1 MEPLE
6 IVVGLVAIAGLAAAG
21 WAWVL
26 RTRAIAE
33 LAEARAAR
41 ASAEQ
46 RAGAAEASLAERQ
59 AKLDGMASEFDEA
72 RRAIARLETEAAARE
87 REHAERES
95 HLEAL
100 ARTREESLRRE
111 REELEKRFDE
121 INKQSAA
128 RFEQIAS
135 ETIDK
140 TRRRYE
146 EQTAREVEERK
157 AAVERLVKPIGETL
171 GKTEERLLA
180 LAEQVNLSKQS
191 SESLRDETGKLVRA
205 LSRPEIRGRYGE
217 IQLRRVAELAGM
229 SAHCD
234 FSEQDSVRDGD
245 GSLLR
250 PDMVVKLPNERII
263 AVDAKTNTY
272 AYLEA
277 INADSPE
284 EQERHLERFAR
295 HVADQAG
302 QLARKSYWK
311 NYDGSPEFTVMFI
324 PGDHF
329 LDAALARRPDLLEK
343 AAEQGIILASPATL
357 IGLLRAVAVGWREHR
372 LAEEARELLTLGRE
386 LHERATVA
394 FGHAAGLSKALTQ
407 TVERFNKLV
416 GSIDARMMPT
426 LRKFEDVGVRGT
438 KQLEELPEV
447 TVRPKQLETS
457 DERTGEGRFGAET
470 SRDREGAE

>member
-6 IVVGLVAIAGLAAAG
+6 IVVGLVALAGLAAAG

-33 LAEARAAR
+33 LFEARAAR

-46 RAGAAEASLAERQ
+46 RAGAAEALLAERQ
-59 AKLDGMASEFDEA
+59 VRLDGIAAELDEA
-72 RRAIARLETEAAARE
+72 GRAIARLETEAGALARQ
-87 REHAERES
+87 HAERES

-111 REELEKRFDE
+111 REELEKRFEE

-128 RFEQIAS
+128 RFEQIAG
-135 ETIDK
+135 ETIEK

-229 SAHCD
+229 SPHCD

-295 HVADQAG
+295 HVADQAS
-302 QLARKSYWK
+302 QLARKGYWK

-343 AAEQGIILASPATL
+343 AAEQGVILASPATL

-394 FGHAAGLSKALTQ
+394 FGHAAGLGKAITAS
-407 TVERFNKLV
+407 VERFNKLV

-438 KQLEELPEV
+438 KEIEALPEV
-447 TVRPKQLETS
+447 TVRPKRLET
-457 DERTGEGRFGAET
+457 GAPKQE
-470 SRDREGAE
+470 D

>member
-6 IVVGLVAIAGLAAAG
+6 IVVGVVAVAGLAAAG

-26 RTRAIAE
+26 RSRAVAE

-46 RAGAAEASLAERQ
+46 RAGAAEALLAERQ
-59 AKLDGMASEFDEA
+59 AKLDEVASAFDEA
-72 RRAIARLETEAAARE
+72 RRAIARLETEAVALARQ
-87 REHAERES
+87 HAERES

-135 ETIDK
+135 ETIEK

-234 FSEQDSVRDGD
+234 FFEQDSVRDGD

-250 PDMVVKLPNERII
+250 PDMIVRLPNDCEVV
-263 AVDAKTNTY
+263 VDSKCNID
-272 AYLEA
+272 AYLQA
-277 INADSPE
+277 ISAESPQ
-284 EQERHLERFAR
+284 EQDRHLERFAR
-295 HVADQAG
+295 HMADQVRALG
-302 QLARKSYWK
+302 SKKYWSH
-311 NYDGSPEFTVMFI
+311 YSGSPEFVVMFV

-329 LDAALARRPDLLEK
+329 LDAALARRPELLED
-343 AAEQGIILASPATL
+343 AAKSDVILASPATL
-357 IGLLRAVAVGWREHR
+357 IGLLRAVHMGWREHR
-372 LAEEARELLTLGRE
+372 LAEEAQSLLALGKELHRRAATAFESVNKLGSSLSAAVKHFNAFVGSTDRMLMPQLRRFEELKLQSKKDLPLLEPIESIPRELEASRP
-386 LHERATVA
+386 AT
-394 FGHAAGLSKALTQ
+394 
-407 TVERFNKLV
+407 
-416 GSIDARMMPT
+416 
-426 LRKFEDVGVRGT
+426 ED
-438 KQLEELPEV
+438 
-447 TVRPKQLETS
+447 
-457 DERTGEGRFGAET
+457 
-470 SRDREGAE
+470 